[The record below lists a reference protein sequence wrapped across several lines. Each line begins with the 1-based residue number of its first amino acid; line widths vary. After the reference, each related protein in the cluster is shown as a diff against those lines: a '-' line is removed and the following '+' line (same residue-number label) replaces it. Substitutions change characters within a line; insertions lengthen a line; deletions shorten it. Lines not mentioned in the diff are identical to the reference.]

1 MEQPKIPITFE
12 LPSDLNSLNKIRE
25 LLPVQEALILEKAFT
40 SNDPIK
46 IIEATKH
53 YNEIAKREKT
63 DIKAFLTDPLDSSSA
78 FGFKPKDAAI
88 SFQTLR
94 RMSHVPIVRS
104 IISTRI
110 EQIATFSQ
118 PQPDKHSPGFVIRR
132 KQKSIGD
139 ASIKPSRQDAA
150 KISFLTDFILNCGSV
165 SNAWHG
171 DDFDAFLRKFTDDSL
186 ALDQACF
193 EVISNK
199 KGVPVEFVMV
209 DGATVRLADSYNQ
222 DAAKEYNSRQIQGY
236 LPSYV
241 QVYNEQIMAEFYP
254 WEMCFGIRNPS
265 TNIYTSGYGQSELED
280 LIQIVTA
287 VLWADQYNM
296 NFFKIGSAPKGIL
309 KVMGN
314 VNPNSIAEFRQKWTQ
329 MVSGA
334 QNAHR
339 VPIIE
344 SDKMEWVDLQMNN
357 RDMEF
362 AQFHEYLRTS
372 ICALYKISPEELG
385 YKSMN
390 GGSGGNGTTFESG
403 QEAKLEY
410 SKDKGL
416 RPQLKFTESKINKY
430 LISRLDPE
438 FEFKFVGLDE
448 DTAAAELDANI
459 KKMSNFMTVN
469 EIREIMGLKKVENAD
484 YISNSMY
491 FQNKGQIQQQEQMD
505 QQQAMQDQQSQGDP
519 NENPFLSQ

>member
-1 MEQPKIPITFE
+1 
-12 LPSDLNSLNKIRE
+12 
-25 LLPVQEALILEKAFT
+25 
-40 SNDPIK
+40 
-46 IIEATKH
+46 
-53 YNEIAKREKT
+53 
-63 DIKAFLTDPLDSSSA
+63 
-78 FGFKPKDAAI
+78 
-88 SFQTLR
+88 
-94 RMSHVPIVRS
+94 
-104 IISTRI
+104 
-110 EQIATFSQ
+110 
-118 PQPDKHSPGFVIRR
+118 
-132 KQKSIGD
+132 
-139 ASIKPSRQDAA
+139 
-150 KISFLTDFILNCGSV
+150 
-165 SNAWHG
+165 
-171 DDFDAFLRKFTDDSL
+171 
-186 ALDQACF
+186 
-193 EVISNK
+193 
-199 KGVPVEFVMV
+199 
-209 DGATVRLADSYNQ
+209 
-222 DAAKEYNSRQIQGY
+222 
-236 LPSYV
+236 
-241 QVYNEQIMAEFYP
+241 MAEFYP
-254 WEMCFGIRNPS
+254 WELCFGIRNPT
-265 TNIYTSGYGQSELED
+265 TNIYTAGYGQSELED

-390 GGSGGNGTTFESG
+390 GGSSGNNTTFESG

-416 RPQLKFTESKINKY
+416 RPQLKFTESKINKM
-430 LISRLDPE
+430 LINRLDDE

-459 KKMSNFMTVN
+459 KKVSNFMTVN
-469 EIREIMGLKKVENAD
+469 EIREIMGLKKLDNGD
-484 YISNSMY
+484 YVASSMY
-491 FQNKGQIQQQEQMD
+491 FQNIGQIQQQQQMEQQQQQME

-519 NENPFLSQ
+519 NQNPFLSQ